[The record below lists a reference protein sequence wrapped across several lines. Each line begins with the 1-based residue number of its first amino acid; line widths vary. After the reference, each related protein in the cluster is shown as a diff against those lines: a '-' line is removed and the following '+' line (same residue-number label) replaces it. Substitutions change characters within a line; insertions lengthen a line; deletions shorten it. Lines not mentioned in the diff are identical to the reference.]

1 MNSLQFLYKHGIYP
15 KDTYEAYH
23 MSLGLYLLYMVEGMR
38 QAEAIEDGLVF
49 DEAEASVILEN
60 LSISIEVIKDYRKNL
75 NYEFT
80 AFDLAETVTM
90 EGCQLKQGKVVGS
103 RSAAIKIARMWID
116 NYLNGS
122 GNTFTYE
129 VGVYILF
136 LLDEEVSY
144 DFLINRNGE
153 MAGTG
158 TKN

>member
-1 MNSLQFLYKHGIYP
+1 MNSLQFLHKHGIFP

-90 EGCQLKQGKVVGS
+90 EGCQLKKGKVVGS
-103 RSAAIKIARMWID
+103 HSAAVKIARMWIN

-136 LLDEEVSY
+136 LLNEEVSY
-144 DFLINRNGE
+144 DFLINRSSE
-153 MAGTG
+153 TAGTG